1 MIEQLFCN
9 LDDKSIVYRFVSEL
23 FQVCTYFLIDKE
35 KIIIVD
41 PGKLND
47 EVYNWLKH
55 YNTLNKIIYITHEH
69 FDHHFDVNKLLK
81 NKNTRVYMQSDA
93 FKDAI
98 NNCRTNISFYYNMP
112 IKTNCDN
119 LSIHNYFEAI
129 ATPGHSKFSYCF
141 KYKNMLFGGDTVIE
155 KKYLV
160 FKLPGGNKN
169 DFIKSV
175 DHLNKTIDSN
185 TIVLP
190 GHGDF
195 FYFNEW
201 AL

>member
-41 PGKLND
+41 PGKLNE
-47 EVYNWLKH
+47 EVYNWLNH
-55 YNTLNKIIYITHEH
+55 YDSLNKIIYITHEH

-81 NKNTRVYMQSDA
+81 IANTKVYIQSNE
-93 FKDAI
+93 FKKAI
-98 NNCRTNISFYYNMP
+98 YNCRTNISYNYNMP
-112 IKTNCDN
+112 IETECIN
-119 LSIHNYFEAI
+119 LSNQNYFEII

-141 KYKNMLFGGDTVIE
+141 KYKNMLFGGDSIIK

-169 DFIKSV
+169 DFIRSA
-175 DHLNKTIDSN
+175 DNLTKTIDSK

-190 GHGDF
+190 GHGDLF
-195 FYFNEW
+195 FFNEW
-201 AL
+201 II